1 MSDLVHNPRVHP
13 AYDELKQATLAARQR
28 LAQALSIEADWHF
41 HDGPEWAA
49 RYWEAFGDL
58 TVSAD
63 NQAEVARYRRVT
75 RRSDW
80 PTLKASEADDVRRIF
95 RGLLALLHPRV
106 DPSAARDAR
115 ATIWPRAQR
124 AYRGGDRGALVAVWS
139 ETRALVRTPGLPDN
153 VVALR
158 AEHDRL
164 VGEAEAAD
172 RRLAG
177 MSVQFPFR
185 LREQLADP
193 SWIRRQRLALR
204 QIHAFTQ
211 PPQRVAQHTSRR
223 QQVS

>member
-1 MSDLVHNPRVHP
+1 MSDPVHNPRVHP
-13 AYDELKQATLAARQR
+13 AYGELKQATLAARQR
-28 LAQALSIEADWHF
+28 LAQALSIEADWRF

-49 RYWEAFGDL
+49 RYWQAFGDL

-63 NQAEVARYRRVT
+63 NQAEIARYRRVT
-75 RRSDW
+75 RRSAW

-124 AYRGGDRGALVAVWS
+124 AYRGGDRSALVATWS
-139 ETRALVRTPGLPDN
+139 ETRALVRTPTLATH

-158 AEHDRL
+158 VEHDRL
-164 VGEAEAAD
+164 IDEVEAAD

-177 MSVQFPFR
+177 MSTQFPFCLRDR
-185 LREQLADP
+185 LDDP

-204 QIHAFTQ
+204 QVHVFTQ
-211 PPQRVAQHTSRR
+211 PPSHAAHPMTGR